1 MRREPTSRLIAATL
15 GRSRGP
21 LEPPPALL
29 FALELPRA
37 LVEFGA
43 FCAAAP
49 ALQLAPRGD
58 GHAVLVF
65 PGFTATDSSTAA
77 LRTYLRTLG
86 YDAAGWGLGRNLGPT
101 REALQEMD
109 GLVTRLTE
117 RHGGAVSIVGCSL
130 GGVYAR
136 ELAHRRPRD
145 VRLVVTLGS
154 PYQLASPRQ
163 SRTSALYDRYTH
175 LHVPADELPRAG
187 RPARPLPVPATSIF
201 TRTDGVVAPAT
212 CTEPPTERAETT
224 RCREATVAWD
234 TTQRPC
240 MRSPTGWRSRRG
252 HGRRSCRR
260 GCSGASTR
268 SPPTT
273 APAASLPARPRPP
286 RPRGLAGPAPA
297 ASRFVLPRDDIKRE
311 LAPPPCVPCPR
322 VATQDASRPPRRRNR
337 CRPRRNRCRP
347 TTCPAPTCT
356 GPSTSGGRVARP
368 GDAGWRGRGRVRG
381 RRQGR
386 GTTPAD
392 RALPASAVRGLT
404 CSRPRRASPT
414 GAGSSC
420 GCCFSEAHG
429 ARREGTAS
437 AISDRTGACARRTME
452 VMAPTSRP
460 GARFP
465 TPYGALA
472 STVPASAPPG
482 RGGVRCPG
490 RRRPRPPDGWRC

>member
-1 MRREPTSRLIAATL
+1 MRREPTSRLVAATL
-15 GRSRGP
+15 GRRRGP

-58 GHAVLVF
+58 GHAVLVL

-101 REALQEMD
+101 REALREMD

-136 ELAHRRPRD
+136 ELARRRPRD

-187 RPARPLPVPATSIF
+187 RPARALPVPATSIF

-212 CTEPPTERAETT
+212 CTEPPTERAETIEVQGSHSGLGHHPAAVYAIAD
-224 RCREATVAWD
+224 RLA
-234 TTQRPC
+234 Q
-240 MRSPTGWRSRRG
+240 PTGTW
-252 HGRRSCRR
+252 
-260 GCSGASTR
+260 
-268 SPPTT
+268 SPFV
-273 APAASLPARPRPP
+273 PP
-286 RPRGLAGPAPA
+286 R
-297 ASRFVLPRDDIKRE
+297 VL
-311 LAPPPCVPCPR
+311 
-322 VATQDASRPPRRRNR
+322 RRLY
-337 CRPRRNRCRP
+337 P
-347 TTCPAPTCT
+347 
-356 GPSTSGGRVARP
+356 
-368 GDAGWRGRGRVRG
+368 
-381 RRQGR
+381 
-386 GTTPAD
+386 
-392 RALPASAVRGLT
+392 
-404 CSRPRRASPT
+404 
-414 GAGSSC
+414 
-420 GCCFSEAHG
+420 E
-429 ARREGTAS
+429 
-437 AISDRTGACARRTME
+437 
-452 VMAPTSRP
+452 
-460 GARFP
+460 
-465 TPYGALA
+465 
-472 STVPASAPPG
+472 
-482 RGGVRCPG
+482 
-490 RRRPRPPDGWRC
+490 PPDGHLRAAS